1 MSVLA
6 TQAALELKT
15 ASTDIS
21 SHKLISLLMSGA
33 IERIE
38 QTKTAALD
46 NDFTNKEILWP
57 KVIAIVNGL
66 RDSLD
71 FEAGGQIAENLNTVY
86 SYLLNRFDEVLPA
99 INDSSCS
106 HDEVKCL
113 EEAYVLIEEIR
124 NGWDSI
130 DASAPEAIAC

>member
-15 ASTDIS
+15 ASADIS

-38 QTKTAALD
+38 QTKTAVLD
-46 NDFTNKEILWP
+46 EDLIKKEILWT

-66 RDSLD
+66 RDSLN

-86 SYLLNRFDEVLPA
+86 SYLLNRFDQVFPSRNETLCL
-99 INDSSCS
+99 N
-106 HDEVKCL
+106 DEVKCL
-113 EEAYVLIEEIR
+113 EEAHTLIEEIR
-124 NGWDSI
+124 DGWDSI
-130 DASAPEAIAC
+130 DACTPEAIAC